1 MLIITQIFLWEWEDN
16 MAKTYKILG
25 NVAGLGT
32 ITSYST
38 LYNTPS
44 STSAVISTITICNQ
58 TTSSV
63 TYRIGIASS
72 ETSPTTSEFL
82 AFGATVAANDTV
94 ALTLGVTLQAGKYLR
109 VSSSSASVSFIAFGS
124 ELT

>member
-1 MLIITQIFLWEWEDN
+1 

-25 NVAGLGT
+25 NIAGLGT

-63 TYRIGIASS
+63 TYRLGIASS
-72 ETSPTTSEFL
+72 ETSPSTSEFL

-109 VSSSSASVSFIAFGS
+109 ASSSSASVSFIAFGS